1 MLSVVFRCTYRTVKA
16 AIVVL
21 VLAVIAYSHHAAED
35 RTRLAE
41 LLSSAEKAPIAEP
54 MQLRAGPDRTRL
66 SELLAAAD

>member
-1 MLSVVFRCTYRTVKA
+1 MFGAVFRYTYRAVKA
-16 AIVVL
+16 AVFIL
-21 VLAVIAYSHHAAED
+21 VLAVIAYSYHAAED

-66 SELLAAAD
+66 SELLAAAN